1 MFLDVE
7 RKQNTKIRK
16 TEFGKLLAGEIFS
29 ISNLDDASPVI
40 KLPDGLYDDCGDVI
54 TAFDLI
60 DNEPFFVGSE
70 TLVYPL
76 QACLT
81 WNFEQE

>member
-1 MFLDVE
+1 MFLDVK
-7 RKQNTKIRK
+7 RNQKAKIRK
-16 TEFGKLLAGEIFS
+16 VEFGKLCVGEIFS
-29 ISNLDDASPVI
+29 ISNLDNASPAI

-70 TLVYPL
+70 TPVYPL
-76 QACLT
+76 AAGLQ
-81 WNFEQE
+81 WDFERG